1 MSRSVAAKE
10 KETENLL
17 VSCFV
22 MRCLVVVLLLVMPIC
37 QVSASLAAG
46 GTDFEIPI
54 SELSKSKKESPQKQ
68 DASEPKKKKKN
79 SAKYRTKKTKEKKD
93 PVAQSQELIAEAVAP
108 AKTADQVKSP
118 GSEPK
123 TDVPGEATSQAVLI
137 TAASI
142 KENVSISHIADGFVV
157 ANKST
162 VINAVI
168 YTREVDPREVNCT
181 VRVTE
186 TGPPSVVK
194 MVKVDGTRFTY
205 TANLPGLAPD
215 VSSLRYT
222 IVVTDSL
229 GKESSSP
236 EFVTPVKVT
245 PVVPSWQF

>member
-10 KETENLL
+10 KETGDLL

-22 MRCLVVVLLLVMPIC
+22 IRCFVVVLLLVMQIC
-37 QVSASLAAG
+37 PVSASLAAG

-54 SELSKSKKESPQKQ
+54 RELSKSKKESPQKQ
-68 DASEPKKKKKN
+68 AASEPKKKKKN
-79 SAKYRTKKTKEKKD
+79 SAKNRTKKTKEKKD
-93 PVAQSQELIAEAVAP
+93 PVAQPQEVIAEVVAP
-108 AKTADQVKSP
+108 AKPVDQVKSP

-123 TDVPGEATSQAVLI
+123 NGVAGEAAPQAVLI
-137 TAASI
+137 TSAPI
-142 KENVSISHIADGFVV
+142 KENVSISHIANSFVV
-157 ANKST
+157 ADKST
-162 VINAVI
+162 VIHAVI
-168 YTREVDPREVNCT
+168 YTKAVDPREVNCK

-186 TGPPSVVK
+186 AGPPSLVK

-205 TANLPGLAPD
+205 AANLPGVAPA

-229 GKESSSP
+229 DKESSSP